1 MKTLINFLK
10 QNRNL
15 GTILSVV
22 ILFSLTLTGC
32 NFIKGQIDKLLGRAD
47 DLTEKVVSSLDNAI
61 GSLNATSANYE
72 EILQKLVSELPGEV
86 QSTVTN
92 EVSNLLNRTVAAA
105 GAEVRCDADFFRIR
119 VQQALQRIKAKFLN
133 QPMPAVEPNLCNVI
147 PLAIDMNL
155 SADRRNKLEFY
166 GYDFDMTAIQVLLYN
181 GASAIDVSNK
191 LDQPTHYHMTLNLGS
206 NGVPVSTASTRLV
219 LRWNNRDISSI
230 GIIQSTPDICETT
243 YHTFQPASV
252 SFMPPLVRGDREF
265 DGNGP
270 IVNSSVNLIN
280 TGKEL
285 IARVYM
291 NARETKS
298 DYTTG
303 SGTKD
308 FVIFTAD
315 PDKTIEAIVTPAAAS
330 YSYIDNNH
338 NMDEFTGSGPVRKF
352 KFMGDGSGDDVGFH
366 TRVEIDFNNVRVQL
380 KETGD
385 CVSSATLRVLELQN
399 RISPRVI
406 TEMRAMRHIRFI
418 GPNE

>member
-1 MKTLINFLK
+1 MKTSIKISN
-10 QNRNL
+10 QNR
-15 GTILSVV
+15 THMVIFFAVV
-22 ILFSLTLTGC
+22 FVTLTFTAC
-32 NFIKGQIDKLLGRAD
+32 NFIKGQIDKLLGKAD

-133 QPMPAVEPNLCNVI
+133 QPLPVLEPHLCDVV
-147 PLAIDMNL
+147 PLAVDMNL
-155 SADRRNKLEFY
+155 SANRRNKLEFY
-166 GYDFDMTAIQVLLYN
+166 GYDFDMTAIQVMLYN

-191 LDQPTHYHMTLNLGS
+191 LDQPTHYHMTLNLGG
-206 NGVPVSTASTRLV
+206 NGVPISTASTRLV

-230 GIIQSTPDICETT
+230 GIIQSSPDICETS
-243 YHTFQPASV
+243 YHTFQPTSV

-280 TGKEL
+280 TGREV
-285 IARVYM
+285 IARVHMY
-291 NARETKS
+291 ARETRS

-303 SGTKD
+303 SGSKD
-308 FVIFTAD
+308 FVIYSSD
-315 PDKTIEAIVTPAAAS
+315 QDKTIEAIVTPTES
-330 YSYIDNNH
+330 SFSYIDNNH
-338 NMDEFTGSGPVRKF
+338 NMDEFAGSGPVRKF
-352 KFMGDGSGDDVGFH
+352 KFMGDTDGDDVGYN

-385 CVSSATLRVLELQN
+385 CVSSATLRTLELQN
-399 RISPRVI
+399 RISPQVI
-406 TEMRAMRHIRFI
+406 SEMRAMRNIRFI